1 MQHPASIRRS
11 LPFLLAVAL
20 TVALLAQA
28 FPADAV
34 QAHSLASSRA
44 LAPIVPSDDWKT
56 YLGNKL
62 RTGFN
67 AAESIL
73 TPGNVA
79 HLQLKWSQF
88 AAGGVTVQPVE
99 FDHVVYW
106 GSWDGFEHAFTTAG
120 ARLWDTQIGRTSAS
134 GCKPKTVGVTSAAA
148 VGDIGSTRT
157 IFVAGGNA
165 TFYALNA
172 VTGAVIWSTRL
183 GSSPNHFLWASTLI
197 VDDSVYIGVA
207 SFCDR
212 PLVQGQFVQLNA
224 STGAIEHIFNTVPAG
239 CTGGAVWGSP
249 TLGKSGAV
257 IYIATGNAGPCSSN
271 EPYAPAIVELR
282 ASDLSVIDS
291 WRLPLNAQSG
301 DKDFGSTPTVF
312 DVATGSTTHHFVGV
326 ANKNGTY
333 YTFDR
338 MQIGAGPVWQVRI
351 ADDHADCPMCGD
363 GSISPSAWD
372 GTTLYV
378 AGGNTTI
385 NGTRCKGSLR
395 ALNTLTG
402 ASLWQDCLHSGPV
415 LGAVTVINGVVMVAQ
430 GTEIDMFNAATG
442 KTVFTYT
449 DSRRGST
456 FFSGAAVAE
465 GKVFQGNLDGYLYAF
480 GL

>member
-1 MQHPASIRRS
+1 MQQPASIRTRF
-11 LPFLLAVAL
+11 PLLLTVAV

-28 FPADAV
+28 FPLKVA
-34 QAHSLASSRA
+34 QAASIASTRA
-44 LAPIVPSDDWKT
+44 LAPNAPSDDWKT

-67 AAESIL
+67 AVESSL

-79 HLQLKWSQF
+79 HLQLQWSQF
-88 AAGGVTVQPVE
+88 AADGVTVQPVVA
-99 FDHVVYW
+99 DHIVYW
-106 GSWDGFEHAFTTAG
+106 GSWDGYEHAFTTAG
-120 ARLWDTQIGRTSAS
+120 AHLWDTQIGRTFASA
-134 GCKPKTVGVTSAAA
+134 CKPKSVGITSAAA

-172 VTGAVIWSTRL
+172 ATGAVIWSTRL
-183 GSSPNHFLWASTLI
+183 GSSPDHFLWASPLI

-207 SFCDR
+207 SFCDS
-212 PLVQGQFVQLNA
+212 PLVQGQFVQLDA
-224 STGAIEHIFNTVPAG
+224 STGAIRHTFNTVPAG
-239 CTGGAVWGSP
+239 CTGGSVWGSP
-249 TLGKSGAV
+249 TLGKSGAM
-257 IYIATGNAGPCSSN
+257 IYIATGNAGPCSSD

-291 WRLPLNAQSG
+291 WRLPLNARRG

-312 DVATGSTTHHFVGV
+312 DIATGSTAHYLVGL
-326 ANKNGTY
+326 ANKNGIY

-338 MQIGAGPVWQVRI
+338 MHLGAGPVWQVRI
-351 ADDHADCPMCGD
+351 ADDRADCPTCGD

-385 NGTRCKGSLR
+385 NGTECKGSVR
-395 ALNTLTG
+395 ALNPLTG
-402 ASLWQDCLHSGPV
+402 ASLWQDCLHNGPV
-415 LGAVTVINGVVMVAQ
+415 LGSVTVIDGVVIVAQ
-430 GTEIDMFNAATG
+430 GTEIDLFDAANG
-442 KTVFTYT
+442 NSLFTYT
-449 DSRRGST
+449 DTRPGSI

-465 GKVFQGNLDGYLYAF
+465 GRVLVGNLDGYLYAF

>member
-1 MQHPASIRRS
+1 MQQPASIRRS
-11 LPFLLAVAL
+11 LPLLLTVAVA
-20 TVALLAQA
+20 VALLAQA
-28 FPADAV
+28 FPVDIV
-34 QAHSLASSRA
+34 QAHSIASSRA
-44 LAPIVPSDDWKT
+44 LAPTAPSDDWKT

-67 AAESIL
+67 AVESSL

-79 HLQLKWSQF
+79 HLQLQWSQF
-88 AAGGVTVQPVE
+88 AADGVTVQPVVA
-99 FDHVVYW
+99 DHIVYW
-106 GSWDGFEHAFTTAG
+106 GSWDGSEHAFTTAG
-120 ARLWDTQIGRTSAS
+120 AHLWDTQIGRTFAPA
-134 GCKPKTVGVTSAAA
+134 CKPQSVGITSAAA

-172 VTGAVIWSTRL
+172 ATGAVIWSTRL
-183 GSSPNHFLWASTLI
+183 GSSPAHFLWASPLI

-224 STGAIEHIFNTVPAG
+224 STGAIRHTFNTVPTG
-239 CTGGAVWGSP
+239 CVGGGVWGSP
-249 TLGKSGAV
+249 TLGRSGAM
-257 IYIATGNAGPCSSN
+257 IYIVTGNPGPCSSDT
-271 EPYAPAIVELR
+271 PYAPAIVELR

-291 WRLPLNAQSG
+291 WRPPLNERSG

-312 DVATGSTTHHFVGV
+312 DVATGPTTQYLVGV
-326 ANKNGTY
+326 ANKNGIY
-333 YTFDR
+333 YTLDR
-338 MQIGAGPVWQVRI
+338 LHLGAGPVWQVRI
-351 ADDHADCPMCGD
+351 AGDRADCPTCGD

-395 ALNTLTG
+395 ALNPLTG
-402 ASLWQDCLHSGPV
+402 TSLWQDCLHNGPV
-415 LGAVTVINGVVMVAQ
+415 LGAVTVIDGVVMVAQ

-442 KTVFTYT
+442 NKLFTFT
-449 DSRRGST
+449 DSRPGSA
-456 FFSGAAVAE
+456 FFSAAAVAE
-465 GKVFQGNLDGYLYAF
+465 GMVFQGNLDGYLYTL

>member
-1 MQHPASIRRS
+1 MQKPVSIRKI
-11 LPFLLAVAL
+11 LPFFLTVAV

-28 FPADAV
+28 FPVDIV
-34 QAHSLASSRA
+34 QAHSIASSRA

-67 AAESIL
+67 AVESSL

-88 AAGGVTVQPVE
+88 AANGVTVQPVVA
-99 FDHVVYW
+99 DHVVYW

-134 GCKPKTVGVTSAAA
+134 GCKPQSVGVTSAAA

-172 VTGAVIWSTRL
+172 TTGVVIWSTRL
-183 GSSPNHFLWASTLI
+183 GSSPNHFLWASPLI

-212 PLVQGQFVQLNA
+212 PLVQGQFVQLDA
-224 STGAIEHIFNTVPAG
+224 STGAIRHTFNTVPAG

-249 TLGKSGAV
+249 TLGKSGAM

-282 ASDLSVIDS
+282 ASDLSVIGS

-312 DVATGSTTHHFVGV
+312 DVATGSTTHYFVSV
-326 ANKNGTY
+326 ANKNGIY

-338 MQIGAGPVWQVRI
+338 MQIVAGPVWQVRI

-395 ALNTLTG
+395 ALNPLTG
-402 ASLWQDCLHSGPV
+402 ASLWQDCLHNGPV
-415 LGAVTVINGVVMVAQ
+415 LGAVTVTDGVVMVAQ
-430 GTEIDMFNAATG
+430 GTEINLFNAANG
-442 KTVFTYT
+442 KSLFTYT
-449 DSRRGST
+449 DARRGST

-465 GKVFQGNLDGYLYAF
+465 GRVFQGNLDGYLYAF